1 MSAQTPPMFIEE
13 RLFIGGKLRA
23 ATGGGT
29 FTNLNPATEE
39 VLGVAANGTAADMDE
54 AIAAARS
61 AFDAGRWSSDPAF
74 RARCLRQLHGAL
86 KSHAA
91 GIRETI
97 RAEVGAVELSLAS
110 AMFDMAIGVLPYSAH
125 LAETF
130 RWETELPSAAEWGMP
145 SKRTLI
151 REPAGVA
158 ACITPWNVP
167 MQVNLAKIG
176 PALAA
181 GCTVV
186 LKPAPD
192 TPWSGAL
199 LGRLVAEETDIPA
212 GVFNVVN
219 TSDNAVAQQLAE
231 DPRIDVISFT
241 GSTQVGR
248 LLMGLGAKTI
258 KRVFLELGG
267 KSAYIVCDDANLDA
281 NAFMC
286 GFQATT
292 QAGQGCSINTR
303 LLVQRSVYPQ
313 MVEKVTAFYKNLKYG
328 DPRDPQNHMG
338 PLINAKQRERVLAYI
353 EKGKAEGARLLVGGG
368 RPAHLPKGYYVE
380 PTLFADVDPKSTIA
394 QEEIFGPVLCMMPFD
409 SDEEAIE
416 IANGTIFGLAGT
428 VASSNLERARRIA
441 RRIRS
446 GVMNVNGG
454 IYYNPAVPF
463 GGFKQ
468 SGVGREMGELGLE
481 EYTEVKVLCEDLP
494 KGAA

>member
-1 MSAQTPPMFIEE
+1 MSDAVDGAGLLSED
-13 RLFIGGKLRA
+13 RLYVAGSLRA

-29 FTNLNPATEE
+29 FENVNPATEE
-39 VLGVAANGTAADMDE
+39 VLGVAADGNAADMHE
-54 AIAAARS
+54 AIAAARARFDEGEWS
-61 AFDAGRWSSDPAF
+61 ADPIR
-74 RARCLRQLHGAL
+74 RAKCLRQLHAAL
-86 KSHAA
+86 ERHAKDFRA
-91 GIRETI
+91 TI
-97 RAEVGAVELSLAS
+97 RAEVGACEVSLAS
-110 AMFDMAIGVLPYSAH
+110 AMYDMALGILPYSAH

-130 RWETELPSAAEWGMP
+130 EWEREMPRAGEWGMP

-167 MQVNLAKIG
+167 MQVNLAKVG

-199 LGRLVAEETDIPA
+199 LGRLVAEETDIPP
-212 GVFNVVN
+212 GVFNVV
-219 TSDNAVAQQLAE
+219 TTQDNAVAQILAE

-248 LLMGLGAKTI
+248 LLMSLGANTI

-281 NAFMC
+281 HAAGC
-286 GFQATT
+286 GFQATM

-303 LLVQRSVYPQ
+303 LLVQRSVYDE
-313 MVEKVTAFYKNLKYG
+313 MVEKVAAFYRNLSYG
-328 DPRDPQNHMG
+328 DPSDPSNTMG
-338 PLINAKQRERVLAYI
+338 PLINAKQRERVLGYI
-353 EKGKAEGARLLVGGG
+353 EKGKAEGARLVVGGG
-368 RPAHLPKGYYVE
+368 RPAHLPKGFYVE

-409 SDEEAIE
+409 TDEEAIE
-416 IANGTIFGLAGT
+416 IANDTVYGLAGT
-428 VASSNLERARRIA
+428 VASRDLERARRIA
-441 RRIRS
+441 RRVRS
-446 GVMNVNGG
+446 GVSNVNGG

-468 SGVGREMGELGLE
+468 SGIGREMGELGLE
-481 EYTEVKVLCEDLP
+481 EYTEVKVLCEDL
-494 KGAA
+494 

>member
-1 MSAQTPPMFIEE
+1 MPSPRPSMMIEE
-13 RLFIGGKLRA
+13 RLFIAGKLRP
-23 ATGGGT
+23 ATGGAT
-29 FTNLNPATEE
+29 FQNLNPATEE
-39 VLGVAANGTAADMDE
+39 ILGVAANGTAADMDE
-54 AIAAARS
+54 AIGAARA
-61 AFDAGRWSSDPAF
+61 AFDAGRWSADPAL
-74 RARCLRQLHGAL
+74 RARCLRQLHAAL
-86 KSHAA
+86 KNHAA
-91 GIRETI
+91 EIRETL
-97 RAEVGAVELSLAS
+97 RAEVGACEISLAS
-110 AMFDMAIGVLPYSAH
+110 AMFDMALGILPYSAH

-130 RWETELPSAAEWGMP
+130 RWETDLGPASEWGMP
-145 SKRTLI
+145 SRRTLI

-167 MQVNLAKIG
+167 MQVNLAKVG

-219 TSDNAVAQQLAE
+219 TADNRVAQMLAE
-231 DPRIDVISFT
+231 DPRVDVISFT

-248 LLMGLGAKTI
+248 LLMSLGAQTI

-286 GFQATT
+286 GFQATV

-313 MVEKVTAFYKNLKYG
+313 MVEKVTAFYRNIKFG
-328 DPRDPQNHMG
+328 DPADPKTHMG
-338 PLINAKQRERVLAYI
+338 PVINAKQRDRILAYI

-368 RPAHLPKGYYVE
+368 RPAHLPKGYFVE
-380 PTLFADVDPKSTIA
+380 PTLFADVDPRSTIA
-394 QEEIFGPVLCMMPFD
+394 TEEIFGPVLCMMPFD
-409 SDEEAIE
+409 TDEEAIE
-416 IANGTIFGLAGT
+416 IANSTIYGLAGT
-428 VASSNLERARRIA
+428 VASTDLERARRIA

-481 EYTEVKVLCEDLP
+481 EYTEVKVLCEDL
-494 KGAA
+494 

>member
-1 MSAQTPPMFIEE
+1 MAGADETLWVEE
-13 RLFIGGKLRA
+13 RLYVGGELRPA
-23 ATGGGT
+23 SGGRT
-29 FTNLNPATEE
+29 FENINPASEE
-39 VLGVAANGTAADMDE
+39 VIGVAADGTAADMTE
-54 AIAAARS
+54 AIGAARE
-61 AFDAGRWSSDPAF
+61 AFDRGEWSGDPAL
-74 RARCLRQLHGAL
+74 RARCLRQLHAAL
-86 KSHAA
+86 EKHSSE
-91 GIRETI
+91 IRATL
-97 RAEVGAVELSLAS
+97 RAEVGACEVSLGS
-110 AMFDMAIGVLPYSAH
+110 AMFDMALGILPYSAH

-130 RWETELPSAAEWGMP
+130 EWERDLGTAGEWGMP

-167 MQVNLAKIG
+167 MQVNLAKVG

-199 LGRLVAEETDIPA
+199 LGRLVAEETDIPP
-212 GVFNVVN
+212 GVFNVV
-219 TSDNAVAQQLAE
+219 TTADNSVAQILAE
-231 DPRIDVISFT
+231 DPRVDVISFT
-241 GSTQVGR
+241 GSTEIGR
-248 LLMGLGAKTI
+248 LLMSLGAKTI

-267 KSAYIVCDDANLDA
+267 KSSYIVCDDANLDS

-286 GFQATT
+286 GFQATM
-292 QAGQGCSINTR
+292 QSGQGCSINTR
-303 LLVQRSVYPQ
+303 LLVQRSVYDE
-313 MVEKVTAFYKNLKYG
+313 MVEKVAAYYRTVKFG
-328 DPRDPQNHMG
+328 DPADPTNHMG
-338 PLINAKQRERVLAYI
+338 PLINAKQRDRVLAYI

-380 PTLFADVDPKSTIA
+380 PTVFVDVDPQSTIA
-394 QEEIFGPVLCMMPFD
+394 MEEIFGPVLCMIPFD
-409 SDEEAIE
+409 TDDEAIE
-416 IANGTIFGLAGT
+416 IANNTIYGLAGT
-428 VASSNLERARRIA
+428 VASQDVERARGIA

-468 SGVGREMGELGLE
+468 SGVGREMGELGFE
-481 EYTEVKVLCEDLP
+481 EYTEAKVLCEDL
-494 KGAA
+494 

>member
-1 MSAQTPPMFIEE
+1 MAEVPADMMIEE
-13 RLFIGGKLRA
+13 RLFVGGVLRE

-29 FTNLNPATEE
+29 FENRNPASEQ
-39 VLGVAANGTAADMDE
+39 VLGIVADGTAADMDA
-54 AIAAARS
+54 AIGAART
-61 AFDAGRWSSDPAF
+61 AFDLGEWSSDPAL
-74 RARCLRQLHGAL
+74 RARCLRQLHAAL
-86 KSHAA
+86 ERHRAE
-91 GIRETI
+91 IRATL
-97 RAEVGAVELSLAS
+97 RAEVGACEVTLAS
-110 AMFDMAIGVLPYSAH
+110 AMFDLALGILPYSAH

-130 RWETELPSAAEWGMP
+130 EWERDLGPAEEWGMP

-199 LGRLVAEETDIPA
+199 LGRLVLEETDIPP
-212 GVFNVVN
+212 GVFNVVT
-219 TSDNAVAQQLAE
+219 TSDNQVAQILAE
-231 DPRIDVISFT
+231 DPRVDVISFT
-241 GSTQVGR
+241 GSTEVGR
-248 LLMGLGAKTI
+248 LLMSLGAKTI

-267 KSAYIVCDDANLDA
+267 KSSYIVCDDANLDA

-286 GFQATT
+286 GFQATM
-292 QAGQGCSINTR
+292 QSGQGCSINTR
-303 LLVQRSVYPQ
+303 LLVQRSVYDE
-313 MVEKVTAFYKNLKYG
+313 MVEKVAAYYRTIQFG
-328 DPRDPQNHMG
+328 DPADPSVHMG
-338 PLINAKQRERVLAYI
+338 PLINAKQRDRVLAYI

-368 RPAHLPKGYYVE
+368 KPDHLAKGYYVE
-380 PTLFADVDPKSTIA
+380 PALFADVDPESTIA
-394 QEEIFGPVLCMMPFD
+394 KEEIFGPVLCMIPFD
-409 SDEEAIE
+409 TDEEAIE
-416 IANGTIFGLAGT
+416 IANNTIYGLAGT
-428 VASSNLERARRIA
+428 VASADVGRARKIA
-441 RRIRS
+441 RQIRS

-468 SGVGREMGELGLE
+468 SGVGREMGELGFE
-481 EYTEVKVLCEDLP
+481 EYTEVKVLCEDL
-494 KGAA
+494 

>member
-1 MSAQTPPMFIEE
+1 MSTSSNELLVEE
-13 RLFIGGKLRA
+13 RIYVGGELRP
-23 ATGGGT
+23 ATGGET
-29 FTNLNPATEE
+29 FDNLNPATEE
-39 VLGVAANGTAADMDE
+39 VIGVAADGTAADMSE
-54 AIAAARS
+54 AISAARA
-61 AFDAGRWSSDPAF
+61 AFDRDVWSSDPAL
-74 RARCLRQLHGAL
+74 RARCLRQLYEAL
-86 KSHAA
+86 NKHAFE
-91 GIRETI
+91 IRATL
-97 RAEVGAVELSLAS
+97 RAEVGACEVSLSS
-110 AMFDMAIGVLPYSAH
+110 AMFDMALGILPYSAH

-130 RWETELPSAAEWGMP
+130 EWERALPAAEEWGMP

-199 LGRLVAEETDIPA
+199 LGRLVAEETDIPP
-212 GVFNVVN
+212 GVFNVVT
-219 TSDNAVAQQLAE
+219 TSDNAVAQMLAE
-231 DPRIDVISFT
+231 DPRVDVLSFT
-241 GSTQVGR
+241 GSTEVGR
-248 LLMGLGAKTI
+248 LLMSLGANTI

-267 KSAYIVCDDANLDA
+267 KSSYIVCDDANLDA

-286 GFQATT
+286 GFQATM
-292 QAGQGCSINTR
+292 QSGQGCSINTR
-303 LLVQRSVYPQ
+303 LLVQRSVYKE
-313 MVEKVTAFYKNLKYG
+313 MVEKVSVYYRGIKFG
-328 DPRDPQNHMG
+328 DPADPATHMG
-338 PLINAKQRERVLAYI
+338 PLINAKQRDRVLGYI
-353 EKGKAEGARLLVGGG
+353 EKGKEEGARLLVGGG

-380 PTLFADVDPKSTIA
+380 PTLFVDVDPQSTIA
-394 QEEIFGPVLCMMPFD
+394 TEEIFGPVLCMIPFD
-409 SDEEAIE
+409 TDDEAVE
-416 IANGTIFGLAGT
+416 IANNTIYGLAGT
-428 VASSNLERARRIA
+428 VASSNLERAHAMA

-468 SGVGREMGELGLE
+468 SGLGREMGELGFE
-481 EYTEVKVLCEDLP
+481 EYTEIKVLCEDL
-494 KGAA
+494 